1 MKTLMTLVLF
11 SFVALVFVPARAS
24 ASTAA
29 DCQLLIVALSEQTA
43 ATTFLREDKGVKTE
57 LQLQHHLAKTST
69 ELDQLDLKAALRQ
82 MRDFESDV
90 TNAIDSAVLTADD
103 GAALNT
109 SADGVSACIEA
120 IAP

>member
-1 MKTLMTLVLF
+1 MKTLITLALF
-11 SFVALVFVPARAS
+11 SFVALVLVPARAS

-69 ELDQLDLKAALRQ
+69 ELDQLDLRTALRQ

-90 TNAIDSAVLTADD
+90 TNAVGSAVLTASD
-103 GAALNT
+103 GAAL
-109 SADGVSACIEA
+109 
-120 IAP
+120 

>member
-1 MKTLMTLVLF
+1 MTG
-11 SFVALVFVPARAS
+11 SS
-24 ASTAA
+24 ADVQGSLAV
-29 DCQLLIVALSEQTA
+29 DVIVANA
-43 ATTFLREDKGVKTE
+43 PDPRLRMRLVKTE

-69 ELDQLDLKAALRQ
+69 ELDQLDLSTALRQ

-90 TNAIDSAVLTADD
+90 TNAVGSAVLTASD

-109 SADGVSACIEA
+109 SADAVNACIQG